1 VLVTQV
7 IECYHDPRDE
17 CVAFG
22 VLPAGCIDGLDT
34 CFADEA
40 VNQEIRLLILR
51 ALYAIYRFYTGS
63 AMELDEEIP
72 GPLVGN
78 TTLELRQVIAGR
90 MREAL
95 FESKDGSRSP
105 VFKGIRRF
113 C

>member
-1 VLVTQV
+1 LVTQV
-7 IECYHDPRDE
+7 LECYHDPGDE

-51 ALYAIYRFYTGS
+51 ALYAIYRFYPGS

-78 TTLELRQVIAGR
+78 TTLELPQVIAGR

-95 FESKDGSRSP
+95 SESKNGSRGP
-105 VFKGIRRF
+105 VFKGMRRF